1 MRSTKTW
8 LRAATGLTLA
18 AGVTFALLIDGVSF
32 AQEDPEETRRQR
44 DLELH
49 DVNERLR
56 ETESRAHD
64 LEMEIARIGTDR
76 AELNRQLIDAA
87 ARIKDYEAA
96 IVRAEQRLDGLGI
109 RQSELARV
117 FAGKRDVL
125 VDLLAALQRIGK
137 NPPPAVLVR
146 PDDALAAIRSAML
159 VGAVFPGLREETAV
173 LARDLGELIALRQEI
188 EGERESMAA
197 AAESLF
203 AERQRLAALIDA
215 KQESQVELQASLD
228 ETRDSARDLA
238 REAADLRDLI
248 AALDAAVT
256 ERDSGPTG
264 LSADEIETAF
274 SDPGRIKPAV
284 AFADSEGL
292 LPLPASGALIREFG
306 APDTLGRESE
316 GISIATRADAQ
327 VTAPSDGWIVY
338 AGPFRSYG
346 QLLIIDAG
354 DGYHLVLAGMSTIS
368 VQFGQFVLAGEPV
381 GQMGSA
387 AMASAGAGFAGQTQ
401 PVLYVEFRRDGR
413 PIDPSPWWSKAQ
425 RRN

>member
-1 MRSTKTW
+1 MC
-8 LRAATGLTLA
+8 LTLA
-18 AGVTFALLIDGVSF
+18 VCLAVATPFCGASA

-56 ETESRAHD
+56 ETESRARD
-64 LEMEIARIGTDR
+64 LELEIARIGADR
-76 AELNRQLIDAA
+76 TELNRQLIDAA
-87 ARIKDYEAA
+87 ASIKEYEAA
-96 IVRAEQRLDGLGI
+96 IVRAEQRLDELGI
-109 RQSELARV
+109 RQIELARL

-159 VGAVFPGLREETAV
+159 VGAVFPGLRDETAA
-173 LARDLGELIALRQEI
+173 LARDLGELIALRAEI
-188 EGERESMAA
+188 ESERESMAA
-197 AAESLF
+197 AAEGLF

-215 KQESQVELQASLD
+215 KQQSQVELQASLD
-228 ETRDSARDLA
+228 ETRDRARQLA
-238 REAADLRDLI
+238 REAADVRELI
-248 AALDAAVT
+248 AALDADAADRQT
-256 ERDSGPTG
+256 GPTG
-264 LSADEIETAF
+264 LSPDEIETAF

-284 AFADSEGL
+284 AFADAEGL

-338 AGPFRSYG
+338 AGAFRSYG

-368 VQFGQFVLAGEPV
+368 VEFGQFVLAGEPV

-387 AMASAGAGFAGQTQ
+387 AMASAGAGLAGQTQ

-413 PIDPSPWWSKAQ
+413 PIDPAPWWSKTQ